1 MIPGR
6 MVLLITLLLMLTNI
20 FTSVTS
26 QSPTTKSLTS
36 ISTWILTCILFVYG
50 ALMEYGCI
58 LGLLTYLSLSKTA
71 AFCWYLYLKKIQH
84 TFFSLHT
91 RDMQF
96 TTRKCQKNY
105 QPFGFYM
112 SVFHYNNFYC
122 IQSNILE
129 YSIYSLK
136 KGFCICHTPNNFG
149 ACV

>member
-58 LGLLTYLSLSKTA
+58 LGLLTYILK
-71 AFCWYLYLKKIQH
+71 YHYLKLLL
-84 TFFSLHT
+84 FV
-91 RDMQF
+91 
-96 TTRKCQKNY
+96 
-105 QPFGFYM
+105 G
-112 SVFHYNNFYC
+112 
-122 IQSNILE
+122 
-129 YSIYSLK
+129 
-136 KGFCICHTPNNFG
+136 CICI
-149 ACV
+149 

>member
-58 LGLLTYLSLSKTA
+58 LGLLTYLS
-71 AFCWYLYLKKIQH
+71 I
-84 TFFSLHT
+84 
-91 RDMQF
+91 
-96 TTRKCQKNY
+96 
-105 QPFGFYM
+105 
-112 SVFHYNNFYC
+112 
-122 IQSNILE
+122 II
-129 YSIYSLK
+129 
-136 KGFCICHTPNNFG
+136 
-149 ACV
+149 